1 RAAVRWYDTTVGFLA
16 AKLETVTA
24 AAERS
29 PARGMG
35 GIKLK
40 VGGEPREDVARVA
53 AVRKALGGDVAIMV
67 DANQAW
73 DRAAAKRIGRR
84 LEEYELTWIEE
95 PLDAYDV
102 KGHAALRDALDTP
115 IATGEMLSSATD
127 LRRLL
132 EADAVDVIQ
141 PDAVRIGGITP
152 YRRVSDLA
160 DELGVT
166 VAPHFATQLHVHLA
180 AAQPRAGW
188 VEGFDWLDPP
198 FLERLAV
205 RDGRVLVPGPQG
217 PARRL

>member
-1 RAAVRWYDTTVGFLA
+1 
-16 AKLETVTA
+16 
-24 AAERS
+24 
-29 PARGMG
+29 
-35 GIKLK
+35 
-40 VGGEPREDVARVA
+40 
-53 AVRKALGGDVAIMV
+53 MV

-102 KGHAALRDALDTP
+102 KGHAALRNALDTP

-180 AAQPRAGW
+180 AGQPREGW
-188 VEGFDWLDPP
+188 VEWFDWLDPL
-198 FLERLAV
+198 FEERVEL
-205 RDGRVLVPGPQG
+205 RDGKVVVPDRPGLGLTLSPRAG
-217 PARRL
+217 EWLLSAADLPES